1 MLVGKEDIRQS
12 AETTPPRTEDAA
24 VNWDME
30 WIYAWQVN

>member
-12 AETTPPRTEDAA
+12 AETAPPRTKGGV